1 MTISIVTGGAGFIG
15 SHIVEKLLQLEHMV
29 VVIDNEYSD
38 NDNFHWRK
46 DTLNVNIDITDYK
59 GLKQAFTGAD
69 YIFHCAAE
77 ARIGP
82 AIENPVNALNIN
94 TIGTCNVLQ
103 CAREVKAKKVLYS
116 STSSGYGL
124 NEAPNVE
131 TQPDDC
137 LNPYSVSKVNGEKL
151 CKMYTDLFGL
161 ETVIFRYFN
170 VYGNRQPIKG
180 QYAPVIGIFLRQLE
194 NDQELTIVGDGE
206 QRRDFVN
213 VKDVVQANILAA
225 TKELD
230 DSALGQ
236 VYNVGTGVNYS
247 VNEIA
252 KMISDFTVN
261 IDARP
266 GEAKETLAHISRIK
280 GTLGWEPTIKVED
293 WISEQLT
300 PEIPPQNENPIRRSF
315 DKIKN
320 WLYGE

>member
-15 SHIVEKLLQLEHMV
+15 SHIVEKLKRLDHMV

-59 GLKQAFTGAD
+59 ALKKAFTGAD

-103 CAREVKAKKVLYS
+103 CAREVGAKKVLYS

-124 NEAPNVE
+124 NEAPNIE

-137 LNPYSVSKVNGEKL
+137 LNPYSVSKVAGEKL
-151 CKMYTDLFGL
+151 CKMYTDLYGL
-161 ETVIFRYFN
+161 NTIIFRYFN
-170 VYGNRQPIKG
+170 VFGERAPRKG
-180 QYAPVIGIFLRQLE
+180 QYAPVTGIFLRQKAAGE
-194 NDQELTIVGDGE
+194 PLTIVGDGE
-206 QRRDFVN
+206 QRRDYIYVEDVANAN
-213 VKDVVQANILAA
+213 VMAA
-225 TKELD
+225 ISNPD
-230 DSALGQ
+230 DDAYGQ
-236 VYNVGTGVNYS
+236 VYNIGSGKNYS

-252 KMISDFTVN
+252 SFISDDTINIPPREGEVKTSLAN
-261 IDARP
+261 IDKMNKTFAWKP
-266 GEAKETLAHISRIK
+266 QTDIK
-280 GTLGWEPTIKVED
+280 D
-293 WISEQLT
+293 WIQTQL
-300 PEIPPQNENPIRRSF
+300 
-315 DKIKN
+315 
-320 WLYGE
+320 

>member
-15 SHIVEKLLQLEHMV
+15 SHIVEKLKRLDHMV

-59 GLKQAFTGAD
+59 GLKNAFTGAD
-69 YIFHCAAE
+69 YVFHLAAE

-124 NEAPNVE
+124 NEAPNIE

-137 LNPYSVSKVNGEKL
+137 LNPYSVSKIAGEKL
-151 CKMYTDLFGL
+151 CKMYTDLYGL
-161 ETVIFRYFN
+161 NTIIFRYFN
-170 VYGNRQPIKG
+170 VFGERAPRKG
-180 QYAPVIGIFLRQLE
+180 QYAPVTGIFLRQKAAGE
-194 NDQELTIVGDGE
+194 PLTIVGDGE
-206 QRRDFVN
+206 QRRDYIY
-213 VKDVVQANILAA
+213 VKDVANANVMAA
-225 TKELD
+225 ISNPD
-230 DSALGQ
+230 DDAYGQ
-236 VYNVGTGVNYS
+236 VYNVGSGKNYS

-252 KMISDFTVN
+252 SFISDDTINIPPRIGEARNSLAN
-261 IDARP
+261 IDKIQKTFAWKP
-266 GEAKETLAHISRIK
+266 EVDVEQWIK
-280 GTLGWEPTIKVED
+280 T
-293 WISEQLT
+293 QL
-300 PEIPPQNENPIRRSF
+300 
-315 DKIKN
+315 
-320 WLYGE
+320 

>member
-15 SHIVEKLLQLEHMV
+15 SHIVEKLKRLDHMV

-59 GLKQAFTGAD
+59 ALKKACTGAD
-69 YIFHCAAE
+69 YIFHLAAE

-103 CAREVKAKKVLYS
+103 CAREVGAKKVLYS

-137 LNPYSVSKVNGEKL
+137 LNPYSVSKIAGEKL
-151 CKMYTDLFGL
+151 CKMYTDLYGL
-161 ETVIFRYFN
+161 NTIIFRYFN
-170 VYGNRQPIKG
+170 VFGERAPRKG
-180 QYAPVIGIFLRQLE
+180 QYAPVTGIFLRQKAAGE
-194 NDQELTIVGDGE
+194 PLTIVGDGE
-206 QRRDFVN
+206 QRRDYIY
-213 VKDVVQANILAA
+213 VKDVANANVMAA
-225 TKELD
+225 ISNPD
-230 DSALGQ
+230 DDAYGQ
-236 VYNVGTGVNYS
+236 VYNVGSGKNYS

-252 KMISDFTVN
+252 SFISDDTINIPPRIGEARNSLAN
-261 IDARP
+261 IDKIQKTFAWKP
-266 GEAKETLAHISRIK
+266 EVDVEQWIK
-280 GTLGWEPTIKVED
+280 T
-293 WISEQLT
+293 QL
-300 PEIPPQNENPIRRSF
+300 
-315 DKIKN
+315 
-320 WLYGE
+320 